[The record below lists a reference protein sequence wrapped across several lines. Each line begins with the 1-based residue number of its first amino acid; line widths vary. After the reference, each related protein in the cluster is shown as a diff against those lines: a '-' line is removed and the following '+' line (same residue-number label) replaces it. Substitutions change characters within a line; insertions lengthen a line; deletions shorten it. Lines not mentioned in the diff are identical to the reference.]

1 MRKSKIIVNTL
12 YEVTSAADIFQCKE
26 WGAKIKQKLKS
37 EYTNITQN
45 ISVKHPEMLSKLEQ
59 REEQQYQI
67 MNY

>member
-12 YEVTSAADIFQCKE
+12 YEVTSAADIFEFKE
-26 WGAKIKQKLKS
+26 CGAKIKQKLKS
-37 EYTNITQN
+37 GYKNLTQN